1 MIICTFFN
9 SPILNYHV
17 LVISLDKKINLSLT
31 TVCSFIYFKP
41 LRLVITSLK
50 LL

>member
-17 LVISLDKKINLSLT
+17 LSWTKINLLLT
-31 TVCSFIYFKP
+31 TVCSFA
-41 LRLVITSLK
+41 LRFVITSLK